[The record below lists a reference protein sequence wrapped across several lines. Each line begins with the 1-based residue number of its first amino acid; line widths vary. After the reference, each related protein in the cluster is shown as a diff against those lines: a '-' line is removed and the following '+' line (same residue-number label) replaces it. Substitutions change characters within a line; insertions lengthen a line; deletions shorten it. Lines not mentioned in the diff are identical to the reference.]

1 VSASLL
7 SPEPESGIAAKLNRF
22 LAESGQPAL
31 DPAQCARF
39 AAYYALLHRWNARIN
54 LTAIRTEDEILRR
67 HFAESIACARA
78 IPASVRT
85 LLDFGSGAGFPGL
98 PIALCS
104 PEIAVV
110 LAESRG
116 KKAAFLREAVRTLEV
131 PVEVFGDRAEQL
143 GRRFDCVTLRAVD
156 RMDRAVSAA
165 AELVAPSGWLALL
178 TTGGGSGRDEEI
190 GGARFAWAA
199 PVALASGTERILL
212 LGRNLGQSLGRT
224 L

>member
-1 VSASLL
+1 MSASLL
-7 SPEPESGIAAKLNRF
+7 SPEPESETAAKLNRF
-22 LAESGQPAL
+22 LAEAGQPAL
-31 DPAQCARF
+31 EPSQCARF
-39 AAYYALLHRWNARIN
+39 DAYYALLQRWNARVN

-98 PIALCS
+98 PIALCR

-110 LAESRG
+110 LAESQG

-131 PVEVFGDRAEQL
+131 PVEVFGDRAEKL

-156 RMDRAVSAA
+156 RMDNAVSAA
-165 AELVAPSGWLALL
+165 AELVGPTGWLALL
-178 TTGGGSGRDEEI
+178 TTGAGSERDEEI
-190 GGARFAWAA
+190 GGAHFAWAA
-199 PVALASGTERILL
+199 PIAVASGTERILL
-212 LGRNLGQSLGRT
+212 LGQSLGRT